1 MFLLDTNVLFA
12 AVFQAHAHHE
22 TVSRWLA
29 TAERYATCGLTQIGT
44 FRLLLTAEATNYSP
58 LTPADA
64 HAVLT
69 DFARAE
75 RHIFPSTCPGPSPEF
90 VGQTTGHKAAFD
102 DYLVQIAHA
111 ACCKLA
117 TLDRALT
124 RRWDRH
130 TVLMQPQC

>member
-1 MFLLDTNVLFA
+1 MVLLDTNVLFA

-64 HAVLT
+64 HAVRFFQLGGHGFGSLRLQGMPVKFS
-69 DFARAE
+69 DGPE
-75 RHIFPSTCPGPSPEF
+75 SYFPPAS
-90 VGQTTGHKAAFD
+90 AF
-102 DYLVQIAHA
+102 
-111 ACCKLA
+111 
-117 TLDRALT
+117 TS
-124 RRWDRH
+124 
-130 TVLMQPQC
+130 